1 MITSST
7 ALMVAKYA
15 FGATVTATALA
26 AGGLWYFQRHLI
38 YPAYVPDGSRKHVP
52 KPIELGMPYE
62 DVTLKCRDGIK
73 IKGYVIPARL
83 KPITTDEMRSMGST
97 ERKERVG
104 KEMEKW
110 AEEMGDEKSIEY
122 AKTRPTIV
130 IFHAN
135 AGNMGHRV
143 PLARKFNVD
152 FGCNIFMLSYRGY
165 GLSEGKPS
173 EHGMK
178 VDIETAMEYIQAHP
192 ILGETK
198 LVLYGQSL
206 GGAACLYAGSRYPD
220 QITGVIVENTF
231 FSLSTLIPLVLPQIP
246 RFLLPI
252 LLTEHWDAQ
261 QTIPLIPSTTPFL
274 MISGKQDDLVKPSQ
288 MVSIRHV
295 REQNGGRVQWFSLD
309 GGHNDTCLQ
318 PGYWG
323 IIGDWLKVEIE
334 GLYRPPPPTSV
345 TNADANAS
353 LEDKVKEVSR
363 AEDEK
368 AEVGENDTTSS
379 RNRSSSSSSAG
390 SSGNGEDD
398 YHKITREEA
407 MEVEAKKDV

>member
-1 MITSST
+1 MISSST

-15 FGATVTATALA
+15 LGATVTATALA

-38 YPAYVPDGSRKHVP
+38 YPSYVPDGSRKHVP

-73 IKGYVIPARL
+73 IKGYVIPARME
-83 KPITTDEMRSMGST
+83 PITTDEMRSMGT
-97 ERKERVG
+97 AERKERVG

-122 AKTRPTIV
+122 AKSRPTVV

-135 AGNMGHRV
+135 AGNMGHRI
-143 PLARKFNVD
+143 PLARKLNVD

-165 GLSEGKPS
+165 GLSEGRPS

-198 LVLYGQSL
+198 IVLYGQSL

-220 QITGVIVENTF
+220 QVNGIIVENTF
-231 FSLSTLIPLVLPQIP
+231 FSLSSLIPLVLPQIP
-246 RFLLPI
+246 KVLLPI

-261 QTIPLIPSTTPFL
+261 HTIPLIPTTTPFL
-274 MISGKQDDLVKPSQ
+274 MISGKQDELVKPSQ
-288 MVSIRHV
+288 MVSIRHL

-318 PGYWG
+318 PGYWA
-323 IIGDWLKVEIE
+323 IIGDWLRVEIE

-345 TNADANAS
+345 TGTDPGQTGEEKKKDKSETAENAESSESDMDAS
-353 LEDKVKEVSR
+353 TS
-363 AEDEK
+363 
-368 AEVGENDTTSS
+368 TSS
-379 RNRSSSSSSAG
+379 A
-390 SSGNGEDD
+390 SGHGEED
-398 YHKITREEA
+398 YHKITREEV
-407 MEVEAKKDV
+407 MEVEGKKDV

>member
-1 MITSST
+1 MISSST
-7 ALMVAKYA
+7 ALMIAKYA
-15 FGATVTATALA
+15 FGATITATTLA
-26 AGGLWYFQRHLI
+26 AGGLWFFQRHLI

-62 DVTLKCRDGIK
+62 DVTITCRDGTK

-83 KPITTDEMRSMGST
+83 KPITTDEMRTMNT
-97 ERKERVG
+97 AERKDRVG
-104 KEMEKW
+104 KEMERW

-122 AKTRPTIV
+122 AKSRPTVV

-143 PLARKFNVD
+143 PLARKFSVD

-173 EHGMK
+173 EHGECT
-178 VDIETAMEYIQAHP
+178 VLDPTAMQYILAHP

-198 LVLYGQSL
+198 IVLYGQSL

-220 QITGVIVENTF
+220 QITGIIVENTF

-246 RFLLPI
+246 KFLLPI

-261 QTIPLIPSTTPFL
+261 HTIPLIPSTTPFL

-288 MVSIRHV
+288 MISIRHL

-323 IIGDWLKVEIE
+323 IIGDWLKIEIE
-334 GLYRPPPPTSV
+334 ALYRPPPPPPPSEPSSV
-345 TNADANAS
+345 GEGS
-353 LEDKVKEVSR
+353 KGSVEQ
-363 AEDEK
+363 DEK
-368 AEVGENDTTSS
+368 NDSTETGSTTGS
-379 RNRSSSSSSAG
+379 
-390 SSGNGEDD
+390 SSGNGEED

-407 MEVEAKKDV
+407 MEVEAAEEGKKDV